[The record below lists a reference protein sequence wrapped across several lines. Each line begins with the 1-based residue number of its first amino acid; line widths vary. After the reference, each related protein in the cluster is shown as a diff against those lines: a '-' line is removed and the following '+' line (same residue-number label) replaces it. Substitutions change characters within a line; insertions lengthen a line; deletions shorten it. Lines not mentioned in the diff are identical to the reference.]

1 MEMVQHEQRRKIGGA
16 SELGVGRGFA
26 KKEKIWGTTD
36 AEMKPL
42 HIVGSEVFGHIC
54 HLQQTVALFLEKCI
68 MHYVDAKKERFSF
81 ILDQNILYSLF
92 LAIGPP
98 GIQISS

>member
-1 MEMVQHEQRRKIGGA
+1 MVQHEQRRKIGGA

-42 HIVGSEVFGHIC
+42 HIVRVRSIRAYLPCTANGC
-54 HLQQTVALFLEKCI
+54 
-68 MHYVDAKKERFSF
+68 F
-81 ILDQNILYSLF
+81 IF
-92 LAIGPP
+92 
-98 GIQISS
+98 

>member
-42 HIVGSEVFGHIC
+42 HIVRVRSIRAYLHN
-54 HLQQTVALFLEKCI
+54 ALCWCK
-68 MHYVDAKKERFSF
+68 KKE
-81 ILDQNILYSLF
+81 I
-92 LAIGPP
+92 
-98 GIQISS
+98 

>member
-1 MEMVQHEQRRKIGGA
+1 MNLVWEEVLQKRK
-16 SELGVGRGFA
+16 
-26 KKEKIWGTTD
+26 KIWGTTD

-92 LAIGPP
+92 RLAIGPP